1 MARSPIIISEGRGIK
16 ASSVKNYGTIFYP
29 DCLRFPEF
37 RPKNRWF
44 FFPPRI
50 HSATLSFSALV
61 SLRRY
66 NHPKVQSQEQKSMGS
81 LNAILNEAGAQF
93 GLSSTK
99 ATSLLSSF
107 FSMINDMPG
116 GFAAFLD
123 RFRKV
128 GLGDSVS
135 SWISGSSPRPIS
147 GTTLEN
153 AVGHDWL
160 DKIASKAGL
169 SYATASSALA
179 FMIPSVVQ
187 RLTPGGV
194 IPNRLPTDALN
205 AAATGPNYATTAR
218 EAAYT
223 TERTVRKA
231 GTPGWLWPLLALLA
245 LFLIG
250 YWIWGGSRQA
260 VNHTTF
266 NIEEQSRLA
275 AQRASSALAALKP
288 GYTARDLVTAL
299 NLNVINFPSGSAEIP
314 PDSMNYL
321 NHVALAIKSAPSGT
335 VLEIGGHTDN
345 TGDAGANMNLS
356 QQRADA
362 VRNYLVQQ
370 GVASNMLVSKGY
382 GDTRPVGSNDTDEGK
397 FRNRRIEFTVQ

>member
-1 MARSPIIISEGRGIK
+1 
-16 ASSVKNYGTIFYP
+16 
-29 DCLRFPEF
+29 
-37 RPKNRWF
+37 
-44 FFPPRI
+44 
-50 HSATLSFSALV
+50 
-61 SLRRY
+61 
-66 NHPKVQSQEQKSMGS
+66 MGS

-93 GLSSTK
+93 GLSSSK

-116 GFAAFLD
+116 GLAAFLD

-135 SWISGSSPRPIS
+135 SWLSGSSPRPIS

-153 AVGHDWL
+153 AVGHDWI

-179 FMIPSVVQ
+179 FMIPSVIQ

-194 IPNRLPTDALN
+194 IPNRLPTDAVSSVG
-205 AAATGPNYATTAR
+205 ATASNLASSAR
-218 EAAYT
+218 DAAYT
-223 TERTVRKA
+223 TEAAVRKA
-231 GTPGWLWPLLALLA
+231 RTPGWLWPLLALLA

-250 YWIWGGSRQA
+250 YWIWGGSHQA
-260 VNHTTF
+260 VRNTAF
-266 NIEEQSRLA
+266 NVEEQVRLGS
-275 AQRASSALAALKP
+275 QRASAALAALKP

-299 NLNVINFPSGSAEIP
+299 NLNVINFPSGSAQIP
-314 PDSMNYL
+314 AESMDYL
-321 NHVALAIKSAPSGT
+321 NRAAVAIKATPSGT
-335 VLEIGGHTDN
+335 VLEISGHTDN
-345 TGDAGANMNLS
+345 TGDSAANMALS

-370 GVASNMLVSKGY
+370 GVPSNMLVTKGY
-382 GDTRPVGSNDTDEGK
+382 GDTRPVASNDTDEGK

>member
-1 MARSPIIISEGRGIK
+1 
-16 ASSVKNYGTIFYP
+16 
-29 DCLRFPEF
+29 
-37 RPKNRWF
+37 
-44 FFPPRI
+44 
-50 HSATLSFSALV
+50 
-61 SLRRY
+61 
-66 NHPKVQSQEQKSMGS
+66 MGS
-81 LNAILNEAGAQF
+81 INAILSEAGAQF
-93 GLSSTK
+93 GLTNSK

-116 GFAAFLD
+116 GLAAFLD

-135 SWISGSSPRPIS
+135 SWITGSSPRPIS

-153 AVGHDWL
+153 AVGHDWI
-160 DKIASKAGL
+160 DRIASKAGL

-179 FMIPSVVQ
+179 FMIPSVIQ

-194 IPNRLPTDALN
+194 IPNRLPTEALSS
-205 AAATGPNYATTAR
+205 AAATGTNYAATAR
-218 EAAYT
+218 DAAYT
-223 TERTVRKA
+223 TETAVRKA
-231 GTPGWLWPLLALLA
+231 TTPGWLWPLLALLA

-260 VNHTTF
+260 VHNTAF
-266 NIEEQSRLA
+266 NVEEQARLG
-275 AQRASSALAALKP
+275 AQRASAALAALKP

-299 NLNVINFPSGSAEIP
+299 NLNVINFPTGSAQIP

-321 NHVALAIKSAPSGT
+321 NHVALAIKAAPSGT

-345 TGDAGANMNLS
+345 TGDAGANMALS

-370 GVASNMLVSKGY
+370 GVPGSMLVTKGY
-382 GDTRPVGSNDTDEGK
+382 GDTKPVASNDTDEGK
-397 FRNRRIEFTVQ
+397 FRNRRIEFTMQ

>member
-1 MARSPIIISEGRGIK
+1 
-16 ASSVKNYGTIFYP
+16 
-29 DCLRFPEF
+29 
-37 RPKNRWF
+37 
-44 FFPPRI
+44 
-50 HSATLSFSALV
+50 
-61 SLRRY
+61 
-66 NHPKVQSQEQKSMGS
+66 MGS
-81 LNAILNEAGAQF
+81 LNAILNEAGSQF

-99 ATSLLSSF
+99 ANSLLSSF
-107 FSMINDMPG
+107 FQMINDMPG

-135 SWISGSSPRPIS
+135 SWLTGSAPRPIS

-169 SYATASSALA
+169 SYSTAASALA
-179 FMIPSVVQ
+179 FMIPGVVQ
-187 RLTPGGV
+187 RLAPGGV
-194 IPNRLPTDALN
+194 IPNRLPADALN
-205 AAATGPNYATTAR
+205 SAAPTYTTTAR
-218 EAAYT
+218 ETAYT

-250 YWIWGGSRQA
+250 YWIWGGSRHA
-260 VNHTTF
+260 VNHTAF
-266 NIEEQSRLA
+266 NLEEQARLGV
-275 AQRASSALAALKP
+275 QRASSALAALRP
-288 GYTARDLVTAL
+288 GYSARDLTTAL
-299 NLNVINFPSGSAEIP
+299 NLNVINFAPGTAEIP
-314 PDSMNYL
+314 ADSMNYL
-321 NHVALAIKSAPSGT
+321 NHAALAIKGAPSGT

-345 TGDAGANMNLS
+345 TGDAAANMALS

-370 GVASNMLVSKGY
+370 GVPANMLVSKGY
-382 GDTRPVGSNDTDEGK
+382 GDTRPVASNDTDEGK
-397 FRNRRIEFTVQ
+397 FRNRRIEFTMQ